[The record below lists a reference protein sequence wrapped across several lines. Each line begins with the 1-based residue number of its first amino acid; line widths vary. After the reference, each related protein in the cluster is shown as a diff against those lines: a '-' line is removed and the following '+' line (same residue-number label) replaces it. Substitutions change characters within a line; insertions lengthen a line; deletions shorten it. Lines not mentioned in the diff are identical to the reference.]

1 LRIAAGVLLLAAVVW
16 YVDPAA
22 LGRQLA
28 SANLGLFAAATAVYT
43 VGAVCAATRW
53 NFIARALGLV
63 APLGTTV
70 LMFFRGFTVN
80 MLLPGATLSGDLL
93 RSYQLAAL
101 GNPFLRSALSVVLD
115 RLSGLWMLCVL
126 SLVTLLGA
134 AAAGMLGAISRQA
147 FVIYVFLLAAAIAA
161 PWVPVPFARSL
172 EEKRRQAMEAGG
184 AFFRAAGLSIVVQVL
199 YALSLLLCTLAAGI
213 SLSFPLV
220 LAAAAPIFIMG
231 AVPLGWA
238 GFGTRE
244 LGAVVV
250 LGLLGVPADQAAAAA
265 LLCGLTQV
273 VQGVV
278 AAPLF
283 LAKA

>member
-1 LRIAAGVLLLAAVVW
+1 V
-16 YVDPAA
+16 
-22 LGRQLA
+22 
-28 SANLGLFAAATAVYT
+28 
-43 VGAVCAATRW
+43 RW
-53 NFIARALGLV
+53 RFIARSLGLV
-63 APLGTTV
+63 APLRAVV

-93 RSYQLAAL
+93 RSYQLAGL
-101 GNPFLRSALSVVLD
+101 GNPFLRAALSVVLD

-126 SLVTLLGA
+126 SLVALLGA
-134 AAAGMLGAISRQA
+134 AAAGMLGTMSRDA
-147 FVIYVFLLAAAIAA
+147 FYVYVSLLAAAVAA
-161 PWVPVPFARSL
+161 PWIPIPFARAL

-184 AFFRAAGLSIVVQVL
+184 AFFAAAGVSIAVQVV
-199 YALSLLLCTLAAGI
+199 YAVSLLLCTLAAGI

-250 LGLLGVPADQAAAAA
+250 LGLLGVPADQATAAA
-265 LLCGLTQV
+265 LLYGLTQV
-273 VQGVV
+273 AQGVL

-283 LAKA
+283 LAKL

>member
-1 LRIAAGVLLLAAVVW
+1 MLGAVVW

-22 LGRQLA
+22 LAGQI
-28 SANLGLFAAATAVYT
+28 SAVDWRLFTAATVVYTIGAVFAAL
-43 VGAVCAATRW
+43 RW
-53 NFIARALGLV
+53 HFIARSLGLV
-63 APLGTTV
+63 ATALATV
-70 LMFFRGFTVN
+70 MMFFRGFTLN

-93 RSYQLAAL
+93 RSYQLAGQ

-115 RLSGLWMLCVL
+115 RMSGLWMLCVL
-126 SLVTLLGA
+126 SLASLLA
-134 AAAGMLGAISRQA
+134 AWAAGMLAAMTRQA
-147 FVIYVFLLAAAIAA
+147 FGIYVALLVAAVAA
-161 PWVPVPFARSL
+161 PWIPVPFVKKI
-172 EEKRRQAMEAGG
+172 EQKRREAMAAGG
-184 AFFRAAGLSIVVQVL
+184 AFFRAAGLSIVVQMV
-199 YALSLLLCTLAAGI
+199 YALCLLLCTLAAGI

-250 LGLLGVPADQAAAAA
+250 LGLLGVPPDQATAAA
-265 LLCGLTQV
+265 LLFGFTQL
-273 VQGVV
+273 VQGVL

-283 LAKA
+283 LAKL

>member
-1 LRIAAGVLLLAAVVW
+1 VVW

-22 LGRQLA
+22 LAGQL
-28 SANLGLFAAATAVYT
+28 SAADWRLFAAATVVYT
-43 VGAVCAATRW
+43 AGAVCAAIRW
-53 NFIARALGLV
+53 HFIARSLGLV
-63 APLGTTV
+63 ASALATV

-93 RSYQLAAL
+93 RSYQLAGL

-126 SLVTLLGA
+126 SLA
-134 AAAGMLGAISRQA
+134 S
-147 FVIYVFLLAAAIAA
+147 LAAARALGMLDAMASQAFAIYLALLVGAVAA
-161 PWVPVPFARSL
+161 PWIPLPFFENLEAR
-172 EEKRRQAMEAGG
+172 RREAMAAGG
-184 AFFRAAGLSIVVQVL
+184 AFFRAAGLSVVVQVV
-199 YALSLLLCTLAAGI
+199 YAFSLLLCVLAAGI

-244 LGAVVV
+244 LAAVVV
-250 LGLLGVPADQAAAAA
+250 LGLLGVPADQATAAA
-265 LLCGLTQV
+265 LLYGLTQV
-273 VQGVV
+273 AQGVL

-283 LAKA
+283 LAKL